1 MRALVV
7 DDHLLL
13 GQALGGLLTQL
24 FPLELHGVCASVAD
38 ALELL
43 ANASPDL
50 VLLDVCLP
58 GERWQDLAEP
68 YLAGNSQGALL
79 FVTGLDQGFEPPA
92 ELGQHVLG
100 VIQKSASWS
109 ALIGIVGQWLLRRG
123 ALAGLP
129 LSSQRQPLDWLS
141 PRELRV
147 FEALGQGMLNREV
160 AEHLGLSTAT
170 VDSYRKSICSKLGVS
185 GAELVRQAV
194 ICRCLPGVLQRKSA
208 SSGEFQHPRV
218 SR

>member
-7 DDHLLL
+7 DDHPLL

-43 ANASPDL
+43 ANGSPDL

-68 YLAGNSQGALL
+68 YLTGNPQGALL
-79 FVTGLDQGFEPPA
+79 FVTGLDDAFEPPA
-92 ELGQHVLG
+92 QLSHHVLG
-100 VIQKSASWS
+100 VIHKSASWS
-109 ALIGIVGQWLLRRG
+109 ALIAIVGQWLQRCG
-123 ALAGLP
+123 AQACP
-129 LSSQRQPLDWLS
+129 LQSCQRLPLDWLS

-147 FEALGQGMLNREV
+147 FEALGQGMLNREIAV
-160 AEHLGLSTAT
+160 HLSLSMAT
-170 VDSYRKSICSKLGVS
+170 VHSYRKTICSKLGVS

-194 ICRCLPGVLQRKSA
+194 ISRCLPVVSPPKS
-208 SSGEFQHPRV
+208 PN
-218 SR
+218 